1 MTEGALNRERPAAT
15 PELSVVLVARDGA
28 ASIGQ
33 TLTCIA
39 AQSARHRLEVLVVA
53 PERLA
58 AATEAAIGTL
68 FKGIRIVTV
77 PRIESAGRA
86 NAAGVRAARAPVVA
100 FAEDHCFP
108 EPRWAERLIEAHR
121 GPWAA
126 VGPAVGNANPASS
139 LSWADFIIGYGP
151 WMLPAESRE
160 MDFLPGHNSSY
171 KRDVLLAYG
180 ERLEELIESETVLH
194 WDLVERGER
203 LYLEAGA
210 RTWHTNFSL
219 PGPWLKA
226 HYHNGRLFAGVRG
239 EGMST
244 LKRLVYVI
252 GSPLIPL
259 VRLART
265 VRANGRA
272 LREHPACLP
281 ALVAGFVVDAA
292 GQFAGYLLGTGNAV
306 ASTARYEFDR
316 FEHVRPEDRPEEARQ
331 PR

>member
-1 MTEGALNRERPAAT
+1 M
-15 PELSVVLVARDGA
+15 SVVLVARDGA
-28 ASIGQ
+28 ASIER
-33 TLTCIA
+33 TLSCIA
-39 AQSARHRLEVLVVA
+39 AQSARDRLELLVVV
-53 PERLA
+53 PERHA
-58 AATEAAIGTL
+58 ATTEAAVGAR
-68 FKGIRIVTV
+68 FAGARIVKV

-108 EPRWAERLIEAHR
+108 EPGWAERLIEAHR

-126 VGPAVGNANPASS
+126 VGPAVGNANPGSA

-160 MDFLPGHNSSY
+160 MDFLPGHNGSY

-194 WDLVERGER
+194 WDLVARGER

-219 PGPWLKA
+219 PGPWLRA
-226 HYHNGRLFAGVRG
+226 HYHNGRLFAGVRA
-239 EGMST
+239 EGMSA
-244 LKRLVYVI
+244 LRRLAYVL

-265 VRANGRA
+265 VCANARA
-272 LREHPACLP
+272 LREHAVCLP
-281 ALVAGFVVDAA
+281 ALVAGFVVDSA

-306 ASTARYEFDR
+306 ASAARYEFDR
-316 FEHVRPEDRPEEARQ
+316 FEHVRPEDRPQEDGQ

>member
-1 MTEGALNRERPAAT
+1 MSPERYAAT
-15 PELSVVLVARDGA
+15 PQMSVVLVARDGA
-28 ASIGQ
+28 ASIEQ
-33 TLTCIA
+33 TLSCIA
-39 AQSARHRLEVLVVA
+39 AQSACHRLELLVVV
-53 PERLA
+53 PERHA
-58 AATEAAIGTL
+58 AATQVAVGARFAGA
-68 FKGIRIVTV
+68 RIVKV

-86 NAAGVRAARAPVVA
+86 NAAGVRAASAPVVA

-108 EPRWAERLIEAHR
+108 EPGWAERLIEAHR

-126 VGPAVGNANPASS
+126 VGPAVGNANPGSA

-171 KRDVLLAYG
+171 KRDVLLGYG

-194 WDLVERGER
+194 WDLVARGER
-203 LYLEAGA
+203 LYREAGA

-226 HYHNGRLFAGVRG
+226 HYHNGRLFAGVRA
-239 EGMST
+239 EGMTT
-244 LKRLVYVI
+244 LKRLVYVL

-265 VRANGRA
+265 VRANARA

-281 ALVAGFVVDAA
+281 ALVAGLAVDAA
-292 GQFAGYLLGTGNAV
+292 GQFAGYLLGTGDAV
-306 ASTARYEFDR
+306 ASAARYEFDR
-316 FEHVRPEDRPEEARQ
+316 FEHVRPEDRPEKTGQ